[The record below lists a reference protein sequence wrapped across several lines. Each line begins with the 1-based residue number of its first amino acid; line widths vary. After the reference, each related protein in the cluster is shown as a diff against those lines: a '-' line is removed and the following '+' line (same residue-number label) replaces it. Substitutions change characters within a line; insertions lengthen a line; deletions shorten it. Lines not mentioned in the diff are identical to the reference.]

1 MDIKTEINPTTFYKF
16 YKIKSNKDNYFDL
29 EIYIYN
35 ENESEELI
43 IYISKFEDKIKTGK
57 KFYL

>member
-1 MDIKTEINPTTFYKF
+1 MDIKAEINPTTFYKF

-35 ENESEELI
+35 EDENEELI
-43 IYISKFEDKIKTGK
+43 IYISKFED
-57 KFYL
+57 